1 MPHTWC
7 MPVCQCTVKSGG
19 VCLRTYWS
27 KLASQTSV
35 FGEALNSVEALP
47 QQVMRRAIKED
58 S

>member
-1 MPHTWC
+1 
-7 MPVCQCTVKSGG
+7 MPVRQCTVKSGG

-47 QQVMRRAIKED
+47 QQVMRRAIKD